1 MKVTKRMACGLLL
14 RGLLL
19 AAVAIMNPH
28 SGEAGWDPNDL
39 PTSARRVLI
48 EVRDLMNRKDYAGA
62 VDRIKAFQAQ
72 SVSPAMKKSDA
83 QGCRHPMVY
92 FALGNCCL
100 LQEDYVQAKKALVAA
115 VKQEPGFVDAWLNLA
130 KTYYELKAYAE
141 TATCYANAYER
152 SDQIHPDYLYFSAA
166 AYLMAEKYMPA
177 LAAFERLFKEHADR
191 IQPQWRENYV
201 NALLAAG
208 HPRRALPLIK
218 SLAEQSGGDNK
229 TRWQET
235 LLHLYLQLDMH
246 RQALSYATGLAREN
260 CIMSKWWRALAHVN
274 LSLGRYKEALADLT
288 IYGYLT
294 PLSAE
299 EQKLW
304 ADLNLQLDI
313 PVKAATVYEAMIKD
327 KPDKRLLQKLVT
339 AYQRLDRS
347 EKALEQLNHFV
358 STMDD
363 PELLMLKGDLLYA
376 LKRFN
381 DANNAY
387 RRAAQAD
394 FRQAGRAWL
403 LAGYAAWQTNDLRA
417 SRHAF
422 ENAAKYSGQR
432 KAARLAM
439 AQIGKTE

>member
-1 MKVTKRMACGLLL
+1 MKATKHIVYRVVLSGLV
-14 RGLLL
+14 L
-19 AAVAIMNPH
+19 AAVALFTPH
-28 SGEAGWDPNDL
+28 QGEAGWEPKEL
-39 PTSARRVLI
+39 PTSARLVLI
-48 EVRDLMNRKDYAGA
+48 EVRDLMNQKDYGQAI
-62 VDRIKAFQAQ
+62 DRIKAFQARAGRAAIKD
-72 SVSPAMKKSDA
+72 PDTE
-83 QGCRHPMVY
+83 GCQHPMVY

-100 LQEDYVQAKKALVAA
+100 LQEDYVQAKKALVAT
-115 VKQEPGFVDAWLNLA
+115 VDREPGFVDAWVNLA
-130 KTYYELKAYAE
+130 KTCYELKEYAE
-141 TATCYANAYER
+141 AAKCYANAYER
-152 SDQIHPDYLYFSAA
+152 SDQSHPDYLYFSAA
-166 AYLMAEKYMPA
+166 GYLMAEKYLPA
-177 LAAFERLFKEHADR
+177 LTAFETLFKEHACR
-191 IQPQWRENYV
+191 IQQQWRENYV

-208 HPRRALPLIK
+208 RPRRALPLIK
-218 SLAEQSGGDNK
+218 ALADQSKGDNK

-246 RQALSYATGLAREN
+246 AQALSYAIGLTREN
-260 CIMSKWWRALAHVN
+260 CIMAKWWRALAHVN

-313 PVKAATVYEAMIKD
+313 PVKAATVYEAIIKET
-327 KPDKRLLQKLVT
+327 PDKRLLQKLVT
-339 AYQRLDRS
+339 AYLKLDRS
-347 EKALEQLNHFV
+347 EKALEQLNHFG
-358 STMDD
+358 SATKD
-363 PELLMLKGDLLYA
+363 PELLMLKGDLFYG

-439 AQIGKTE
+439 SQIGKTE